1 MGSEGTEY
9 AMAALLARA
18 RVAQSAKL
26 AYALGMFR
34 KIGGSP
40 AIVLLAGLL
49 LAGCPKPSSGPT
61 PNVADKPVVPA
72 VPLDVRAELTEPL
85 NGHDPSAASP
95 LLKIMA
101 NENARWMKTFQ
112 ASPAPAY
119 FLSYTIHDKQ
129 VIALGAEAGALTVDA
144 NETHRALDVEVRVG
158 DPKIDNRHPIQDP
171 QVARFTGF
179 QHLGIVPKGEDPK
192 AIAHHIW
199 LETDRRFREAALTT
213 RIVMT
218 EAQIGS
224 AKELPPDF
232 SHEKPETFIQPI
244 GSLDWNRSDWEQR
257 MRDCSKGAMKGVAT
271 RGTCRVYAELNTM
284 YYVNSEG
291 STIQKSWTTA
301 RLELSVGVK
310 ADDGMPL
317 GRLEQSFA
325 PTVTALPDVAEQN
338 RLLGVIT
345 KDLDDLHK
353 APIVTP
359 WAGPAILEGRAAAVF
374 FHEVFGHRIE
384 GHRQKNPT
392 FGKTFTEMIGKRI
405 MPDWLSVYDDP
416 RIHKLNDIYLN
427 GFFHFDDEGVRA
439 QRAPLV
445 ENGVLKGFVM
455 SRSPIDG
462 FPGSNGHGRAEAGL
476 PPVARQGNLVAEASE
491 TLSKEELYAQLV
503 KEVKAQGK
511 EFGMVFT
518 DISGGFTNTS
528 TFSAQ
533 SFKVQPIMAYR
544 VYADGRKELVRG
556 VDISGL
562 PLSVLDSVV
571 AAGRPLET
579 FNGMCGAE
587 SGWVPVSASA
597 PSLLVKTLEV
607 ERGFEPNGSDPVLP
621 PPSSAISALASGVQ

>member
-1 MGSEGTEY
+1 
-9 AMAALLARA
+9 
-18 RVAQSAKL
+18 
-26 AYALGMFR
+26 MFR
-34 KIGGSP
+34 KIGGL
-40 AIVLLAGLL
+40 AATVLLSGLL
-49 LAGCPKPSSGPT
+49 LAGCPKPSSTPT
-61 PNVADKPVVPA
+61 PEIADKPVVPA
-72 VPLDVRAELTEPL
+72 VPVEVNAELIEPL
-85 NGHDPSAASP
+85 DGHDPSAASP
-95 LLKIMA
+95 LLGIMA
-101 NENARWMKTFQ
+101 KENARWMKTFK

-119 FLSYTIHDKQ
+119 FLAYTIHDKQ

-144 NETHRALDVEVRVG
+144 NETHRALNVEVRVG
-158 DPKIDNRHPIQDP
+158 SPKIDNRHPIQDP
-171 QVARFTGF
+171 QIARFTGF

-192 AIAHHIW
+192 AISHHLW
-199 LETDRRFREAALTT
+199 LETDKRFREAALTT

-218 EAQIGS
+218 EAQIGG

-232 SHEKPETFIQPI
+232 SHEKAETFIQPI
-244 GSLDWNRSDWEQR
+244 ASLDWNRGDWEQR

-271 RGTCRVYAELNTM
+271 RGSCRVYAEVNTV

-301 RLELSVGVK
+301 RLELNVGVK

-317 GRLEQSFA
+317 SRLEQRFA
-325 PTVTALPDVAEQN
+325 PTVSGLPDVEEQN

-359 WAGPAILEGRAAAVF
+359 WAGPIILEGRATAVF
-374 FHEVFGHRIE
+374 FHEIFGHRIE

-392 FGKTFTEMIGKRI
+392 FGKTFTEKIGKRI
-405 MPDWLSVYDDP
+405 MPEWLTVYDDP
-416 RIHKLNDIYLN
+416 RIRKLNGIYLN

-439 QRAPLV
+439 QHVSLV
-445 ENGVLKGFVM
+445 DKGVLKGFVM
-455 SRSPIDG
+455 GRSPIEG
-462 FPGSNGHGRAEAGL
+462 FSSSNGHGRAEAGL

-491 TLSKEELYAQLV
+491 SVDKEELYKALIA
-503 KEVKAQGK
+503 EAKAQGK
-511 EFGMVFT
+511 EFGMVIS
-518 DISGGFTNTS
+518 DISGGYTNTS
-528 TFSAQ
+528 TRSAQ
-533 SFKVQPIMAYR
+533 VFKVQPTMSYR
-544 VYADGRKELVRG
+544 VYLDGRKELVRG
-556 VDISGL
+556 VDLSGL

-607 ERGFEPNGSDPVLP
+607 ERGFEPNNSDPVLP
-621 PPSSAISALASGVQ
+621 PPSISAHVSGAQ

>member
-1 MGSEGTEY
+1 MFREIGGTI
-9 AMAALLARA
+9 ALLLF
-18 RVAQSAKL
+18 S
-26 AYALGMFR
+26 
-34 KIGGSP
+34 
-40 AIVLLAGLL
+40 GLL
-49 LAGCPKPSSGPT
+49 LSGCPKPAST
-61 PNVADKPVVPA
+61 PAPKVTDTSVATTTPVQVHA
-72 VPLDVRAELTEPL
+72 ESRDPLE
-85 NGHDPSAASP
+85 GHDPSAASP

-101 NENARWMKTFQ
+101 DENARWMRTFQ
-112 ASPAPAY
+112 TSPAPAY
-119 FLSYTIHDKQ
+119 FLGYTIHDRQ
-129 VIALGAEAGALTVDA
+129 VIALGAESGALTIDA
-144 NETHRALDVEVRVG
+144 SESHRALDVEVRVG
-158 DPKIDNRHPIQDP
+158 DPTIDNRHPIQDQ
-171 QVARFTGF
+171 QVARFTNY
-179 QHLGIVPKGEDPK
+179 QHLGIVPRGEDPK
-192 AIAHHIW
+192 AIAHHLW
-199 LETDRRFREAALTT
+199 LETDRRFRESALMT

-224 AKELPPDF
+224 AKKLPPDF
-232 SHEKPETFIQPI
+232 SHEESETFIQPI
-244 GSLDWNRSDWEQR
+244 GTLEWNRKDWEDR
-257 MRDCSKGAMKGVAT
+257 MRSCSKSAVRGAAT
-271 RGTCRVYAELNTM
+271 RGSCRVYAELNTI

-291 STIQKSWTTA
+291 SSIQKSWTTA
-301 RLELSVGVK
+301 RLELNVGVK

-317 GRLEQSFA
+317 SRLEQSFA
-325 PTVTALPDVAEQN
+325 PTVAELPGIEKQN
-338 RLLGVIT
+338 ELIELIT
-345 KDLDDLHK
+345 TDLDALHK

-359 WAGPAILEGRAAAVF
+359 WAGPVILEGRAAAVF

-392 FGKTFTEMIGKRI
+392 FGKTFTEMVGKRI
-405 MPDWLSVYDDP
+405 MPEWLTVYDDP
-416 RIHKLNDIYLN
+416 RIRKLNDIYLN

-439 QRAPLV
+439 QRASLV

-455 SRSPIDG
+455 GRSPIDG
-462 FPGSNGHGRAEAGL
+462 FPSSNGHGRAEAGL
-476 PPVARQGNLVAEASE
+476 PAVARQGNLVVEASQ
-491 TLSKEELYAQLV
+491 SVDKEELYKQLV
-503 KEVKAQGK
+503 DEVKAQGK

-607 ERGFEPNGSDPVLP
+607 ERGFEPNDSDPVLP
-621 PPSSAISALASGVQ
+621 PPPTSISAAHGAQR